1 MIFKSPFRK
10 NQGGKYLNA
19 YTITMMLKFPDVE
32 RFLSLISQHNF
43 SGAVQRELKDSHLL
57 GMVQPALDAEYQ
69 DVAVG
74 DEKCR
79 INSDNGPSLSADEWH
94 VRQAALPLSLSVIL
108 SLPLT

>member
-1 MIFKSPFRK
+1 MIFRSPFRK

-57 GMVQPALDAEYQ
+57 GMVQPALDAELHCKIPHTARACAK
-69 DVAVG
+69 VLK
-74 DEKCR
+74 DEREGLAPCKR
-79 INSDNGPSLSADEWH
+79 RAHLLAELARRRW
-94 VRQAALPLSLSVIL
+94 
-108 SLPLT
+108 